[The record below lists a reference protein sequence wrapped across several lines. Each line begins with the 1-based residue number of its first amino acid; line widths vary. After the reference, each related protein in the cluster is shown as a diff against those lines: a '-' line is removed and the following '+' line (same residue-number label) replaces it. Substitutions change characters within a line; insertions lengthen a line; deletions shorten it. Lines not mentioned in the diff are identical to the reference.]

1 VTALQRIYVTTP
13 FLMVLFASLTAAPPA
28 PQTSPQA
35 CPGQESATAREAV
48 DFFVSSRGHA
58 NTRARYEL
66 PSDLGA
72 VRRLVNPGD
81 IDVCRQ
87 LYSVL
92 AEMPNPAHTHQHA
105 ALYQVGDFYFV
116 LVESRRPGKGRIS
129 TGWQA
134 LHVFDGTSRL
144 VASIAV

>member
-1 VTALQRIYVTTP
+1 MTIQILV
-13 FLMVLFASLTAAPPA
+13 VLFASLTAAPPA

-35 CPGQESATAREAV
+35 CPGQESATARETV
-48 DFFVSSRGHA
+48 DLFMSSRGHA
-58 NTRARYEL
+58 NTRARYNL
-66 PSDLGA
+66 SSDPGA
-72 VRRLVNPGD
+72 VRRLVNPDD

-87 LYSVL
+87 LYAALS
-92 AEMPNPAHTHQHA
+92 EMPNPAYTHQHA

-129 TGWQA
+129 TGFQA